1 MAEKLRLEVVSPEKQ
16 LLSID
21 VDEVVAPGVE
31 GEFGVLP
38 GHTAF
43 LTALRLGELTYK
55 VNGKEDYVAI
65 EKGFFEVVN
74 DKVTVLAE
82 GAELGREIDLE
93 EAIRRKLE
101 AEKALE
107 HLRHEDEIKFR
118 KAEAQLRRELLRVSI
133 AEKYKK

>member
-1 MAEKLRLEVVSPEKQ
+1 MAEKLRLELVSPEKQ

-21 VDEVVAPGVE
+21 VDEIVAPGVE

-43 LTALRLGELTYK
+43 LTALRVGELVYK
-55 VNGKEDYVAI
+55 NNGKEDYVAL
-65 EKGFFEVVN
+65 ERGFFEVVDN
-74 DKVTVLAE
+74 KVTVLAE

-107 HLRHEDEIKFR
+107 HARHEDEIKFR
-118 KAEAQLRRELLRVSI
+118 KAEAQLRRELLRVSV
-133 AEKYKK
+133 AEKYKG

>member
-1 MAEKLRLEVVSPEKQ
+1 MAEKLRLELVSPEKQ

-43 LTALRLGELTYK
+43 LTALRIGELIYK
-55 VNGKEDYVAI
+55 VNGKEEYVAI
-65 EKGFFEVVN
+65 EKGFFEVSN

-107 HLRHEDEIKFR
+107 QLRHEDEIKFR
-118 KAEAQLRRELLRVSI
+118 KAEAQLRRELLRISV

>member
-82 GAELGREIDLE
+82 GAELGREIELE

>member
-1 MAEKLRLEVVSPEKQ
+1 MAEKLRLELVSPERQ

-43 LTALRLGELTYK
+43 LTALRVGELTYK
-55 VNGKEDYVAI
+55 VNGKEEYVAI

-107 HLRHEDEIKFR
+107 ALRHEDELKFR
-118 KAEAQLRRELLRVSI
+118 KAEAQLRRELLRVAI
-133 AEKYKK
+133 AEKYRK